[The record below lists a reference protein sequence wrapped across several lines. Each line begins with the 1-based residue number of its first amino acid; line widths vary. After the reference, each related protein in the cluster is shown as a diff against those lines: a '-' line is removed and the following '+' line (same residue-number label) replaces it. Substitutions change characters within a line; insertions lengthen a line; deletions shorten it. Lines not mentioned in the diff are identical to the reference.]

1 MISDYSEYPAEW
13 GYQSDEPEPV
23 KINGRTIASLHS
35 GCPTRTRRPRT
46 RRAVLRAGPHS
57 LRAMFV
63 PVDVIFQEIHVD
75 TSWGGNSVEVRPQ
88 RDCRPL
94 RRGPGDSALGPSS
107 RVIKFMALS

>member
-63 PVDVIFQEIHVD
+63 PVDVIFQEIHGD
-75 TSWGGNSVEVRPQ
+75 TSWAEAASKYGPNVIAAHCGAGRETVPLGRPV
-88 RDCRPL
+88 
-94 RRGPGDSALGPSS
+94 GS
-107 RVIKFMALS
+107 